1 MQVHRFLS
9 TKFTKSKSVRLE
21 QRKGEKDMKLYK
33 IDTNLEYKEYWC
45 EDLEIIEEDIE
56 DLQRQKEED
65 SYIDVWYVDTRDKG
79 VQKDVENNFDNVLK
93 MYASYEYYDKQWLQ
107 A

>member
-1 MQVHRFLS
+1 
-9 TKFTKSKSVRLE
+9 
-21 QRKGEKDMKLYK
+21 MKLYK

-93 MYASYEYYDKQWLQ
+93 MYTSYEYYDRQWLQ

>member
-1 MQVHRFLS
+1 
-9 TKFTKSKSVRLE
+9 
-21 QRKGEKDMKLYK
+21 MKLYK

-65 SYIDVWYVDTRDKG
+65 SYIDVWYVDTRDTG
-79 VQKDVENNFDNVLK
+79 RC
-93 MYASYEYYDKQWLQ
+93 
-107 A
+107 

>member
-1 MQVHRFLS
+1 
-9 TKFTKSKSVRLE
+9 
-21 QRKGEKDMKLYK
+21 MKLYK
-33 IDTNLEYKEYWC
+33 IDTNLDYKEYWC

-93 MYASYEYYDKQWLQ
+93 MYTSYEYYDRQWLQ

>member
-1 MQVHRFLS
+1 
-9 TKFTKSKSVRLE
+9 
-21 QRKGEKDMKLYK
+21 MKLYK
-33 IDTNLEYKEYWC
+33 IDTNLDYKEYWC

-56 DLQRQKEED
+56 DLQRKKEED

-79 VQKDVENNFDNVLK
+79 VQADVENNFDNVLK
-93 MYASYEYYDKQWLQ
+93 MYTSYEYYDKQWLQ

>member
-1 MQVHRFLS
+1 
-9 TKFTKSKSVRLE
+9 
-21 QRKGEKDMKLYK
+21 MKLYK
-33 IDTNLEYKEYWC
+33 IDTNLDYKEYWC

-79 VQKDVENNFDNVLK
+79 VQADVENNFDNVLK
-93 MYASYEYYDKQWLQ
+93 MYTSYEYYDRQWLQ

>member
-1 MQVHRFLS
+1 MND
-9 TKFTKSKSVRLE
+9 
-21 QRKGEKDMKLYK
+21 RKGKGKK
-33 IDTNLEYKEYWC
+33 DTNLEYKEYWC

-93 MYASYEYYDKQWLQ
+93 MYTSYEYYDRQWLQ

>member
-1 MQVHRFLS
+1 MNDRQG
-9 TKFTKSKSVRLE
+9 
-21 QRKGEKDMKLYK
+21 KGEKEMKLYK
-33 IDTNLEYKEYWC
+33 IDTNLDYKEYWC

-93 MYASYEYYDKQWLQ
+93 MYTSYEYYDRQWLQ

>member
-1 MQVHRFLS
+1 
-9 TKFTKSKSVRLE
+9 
-21 QRKGEKDMKLYK
+21 MKLYK

-79 VQKDVENNFDNVLK
+79 VQADVENNFDNVLK
-93 MYASYEYYDKQWLQ
+93 MYTSYEYYDRQWLQ